1 MAGLGMA
8 AGVATVAAPIALAA
22 IKSKSVQPITS
33 NLMNTNVL
41 MEMGK
46 RAIGGYA
53 VGYAAGVVIDKTGLK
68 RPVNKGLKL
77 VGMR

>member
-8 AGVATVAAPIALAA
+8 AGVATIAAPIALSA

-33 NLMNTNVL
+33 NLMNTGVL

-68 RPVNKGLKL
+68 RPVNKALKM